1 MGVPKRLTEMQMKF
15 AHEIVTNEGR
25 KNATEC
31 AVDAGYT
38 KETAVVKA
46 SQLQNPKLY
55 PLVVKYIGELREEY
69 QKKYAVTF
77 ERHISELGKIRMD
90 ALKKGAWS
98 AAVNA
103 EVARGKAAGLYVEQK
118 IIRTGKLDDLSAEE
132 LEARMKE
139 IIDQYSPILD
149 GKVEVADVKNL
160 QKDIRLNGSIPKCNK
175 HLIQLPHLLH
185 PRKRNN
191 CTFTENYTILILIV
205 ACKDLNHT
213 VILFIQPALTYRCC

>member
-139 IIDQYSPILD
+139 IIDQYSPILE
-149 GKVEVADVKNL
+149 GKVEVADVKKL
-160 QKDIRLNGSIPKCNK
+160 QKDIRLNGAKSKSSKPQQTKLK
-175 HLIQLPHLLH
+175 PL
-185 PRKRNN
+185 RKL
-191 CTFTENYTILILIV
+191 ESSDKEV
-205 ACKDLNHT
+205 ASNSASSSSSHKKEE
-213 VILFIQPALTYRCC
+213 

>member
-25 KNATEC
+25 KNGFEC
-31 AVDAGYT
+31 AVAAGYA
-38 KETAVVKA
+38 EDSARVRA
-46 SQLQNPKLY
+46 SELQNPKRF

-77 ERHISELGKIRMD
+77 ERHISELGKIRQD

-118 IIRTGKLDDLSAEE
+118 IIRTGKLDDLSEEE
-132 LEARMKE
+132 LEKRMKE
-139 IIDQYSPILD
+139 IIEEYSPILEGTD
-149 GKVEVADVKNL
+149 IKDMKQTVKNQ
-160 QKDIRLNGSIPKCNK
+160 QKRIRLKEDKSPSKPTEQPKAKLKN
-175 HLIQLPHLLH
+175 I
-185 PRKRNN
+185 
-191 CTFTENYTILILIV
+191 TETETLVN
-205 ACKDLNHT
+205 
-213 VILFIQPALTYRCC
+213 

>member
-31 AVDAGYT
+31 ATDAGYT
-38 KETAVVKA
+38 KDTAVVKA

-77 ERHISELGKIRMD
+77 ERHISELAKIRMD

-118 IIRTGKLDDLSAEE
+118 IIRTGKIDDLSEAE
-132 LEARMKE
+132 LETRMKE
-139 IIDQYSPILD
+139 IIDQYSPILEGIETED
-149 GKVEVADVKNL
+149 LKAKVKKK
-160 QKDIRLNGSIPKCNK
+160 QKQIRLTVGSKLQSKDKRLEP
-175 HLIQLPHLLH
+175 LPSLH
-185 PRKRNN
+185 KTTDPDS
-191 CTFTENYTILILIV
+191 TS
-205 ACKDLNHT
+205 
-213 VILFIQPALTYRCC
+213 